1 MSHSITL
8 DEIIKGWLGFSDPS
22 QERNLYAGKRMD
34 DLVPFDDGN
43 VSAGSQYWERVLGWL
58 DGRWKRVFIRVD
70 RGEKV
75 EVFSLPF
82 RLAMTF
88 TLLWTMHAPVNLP
101 SLISTKTT

>member
-43 VSAGSQYWERVLGWL
+43 VSAGSQYWERVLGRL
-58 DGRWKRVFIRVD
+58 DGRWKRVFIWVD
-70 RGEKV
+70 RGEKSGG
-75 EVFSLPF
+75 FQ
-82 RLAMTF
+82 LALQIGHDLYF
-88 TLLWTMHAPVNLP
+88 IVDHACTGELAF
-101 SLISTKTT
+101 IDFD

>member
-70 RGEKV
+70 RGEKSRG
-75 EVFSLPF
+75 FQ
-82 RLAMTF
+82 LALQIGHDLYF
-88 TLLWTMHAPVNLP
+88 IVDHACTGELAF
-101 SLISTKTT
+101 IDFD